1 MESDRIVIVGAGHAA
16 SEFAGALRQ
25 ARYAGPVLMLGEEP
39 HFPYHR
45 PPLSKAFLS
54 GEASLQALE
63 LKPTDS
69 YVKIGVDVRTGVRV
83 DALDRRRSS
92 VSLSDGSREPYGKL
106 VLATGGRPRR
116 LALPGLER
124 DRPLSNVH
132 YLRTI
137 EDAARLRR
145 QLQPGSQ
152 LVVVGAG
159 YIGLEVAAVARKL
172 GLHVTVLE
180 AQPRVLARVTAPE
193 ISSFYSSVHQG
204 AGVDIRTNTTIT
216 AVELDTSGDAVK
228 ALQSADGN
236 VFPVDLL
243 IVGVGLVPNVE
254 LAQAAGLAVENGI
267 VVNEFGQTSD
277 PDILAI
283 GDCCNYPSELY
294 GRRVRVESV
303 PNASA
308 QARVAAAW
316 VCGRRET
323 HTAAPWFWSDQY
335 DLKLQIVGLSQDYDH
350 LVVRGK
356 PEDRSFMAF
365 YLQGRRILAVDAV
378 NRPAEFMVAK
388 RLVAQMACVSS
399 PEQLSDES
407 WPLQNLNRAA
417 ATSHTG

>member
-1 MESDRIVIVGAGHAA
+1 MESDRVVIVGAGHAA

-54 GEASLQALE
+54 GEASLQTLE
-63 LKPTDS
+63 LKPTAS
-69 YVKIGVDVRTGVRV
+69 YAKIGVDVRTGVRV
-83 DALDRRRSS
+83 GALDRRHSS
-92 VSLSDGSREPYGKL
+92 VGLSDGSREPYGKL

-116 LALPGLER
+116 LTLPGLER

-137 EDAARLRR
+137 ENAARLRP

-172 GLHVTVLE
+172 GLHVTMLE

-216 AVELDTSGDAVK
+216 AIELDTSGDAVK
-228 ALQSADGN
+228 ALHSADGN

-316 VCGRRET
+316 ICGRREI

-388 RLVAQMACVSS
+388 RLVAQKACAAS
-399 PEQLSDES
+399 PRQLGDES

-417 ATSHTG
+417 ATYHTG

>member
-1 MESDRIVIVGAGHAA
+1 MESDRVVIVGAGHAA

-25 ARYAGPVLMLGEEP
+25 ARYPGPVLMLGEEF
-39 HFPYHR
+39 HLPYHR

-54 GEASLQALE
+54 GESSLQALE

-69 YVKIGVDVRTGVRV
+69 YAKIGVDVRTGVRV
-83 DALDRRRSS
+83 ETLDRRHRS
-92 VSLSDGSREPYGKL
+92 VTLSDGSREPYGKL

-116 LALPGLER
+116 LALPSLGR
-124 DRPLSNVH
+124 DRTLSNVH

-137 EDAARLRR
+137 EDAGRLRR
-145 QLQPGSQ
+145 QLKPGSQ

-180 AQPRVLARVTAPE
+180 TQPRVLARVTAPE
-193 ISSFYSSVHQG
+193 ISTFYSSVHHG

-228 ALQSADGN
+228 ALQSADGS

-308 QARVAAAW
+308 HARVAAAW

-335 DLKLQIVGLSQDYDH
+335 DLKLQIVGLSQDYDR

-378 NRPAEFMVAK
+378 NRPAEFMVVK
-388 RLVAQMACVSS
+388 RLVAQKACVSS

-417 ATSHTG
+417 VTSHTG

>member
-1 MESDRIVIVGAGHAA
+1 MESDRVLIVGAGHAA

-25 ARYAGPVLMLGEEP
+25 ARYAGPILMLGEEP

-54 GEASLQALE
+54 GEAGPQALE
-63 LKPTDS
+63 LKPADS
-69 YVKIGVDVRTGVRV
+69 YAKIGVDVRTGVRV
-83 DALDRRRSS
+83 AALDRRRSS
-92 VSLSDGSREPYGKL
+92 VRLSDGSREPYGKL
-106 VLATGGRPRR
+106 LLATGGRPRR
-116 LALPGLER
+116 LALPGLES

-204 AGVDIRTNTTIT
+204 AGVDIRTNTSIT

-228 ALQSADGN
+228 ALRSADGN

-254 LAQAAGLAVENGI
+254 LAQAGGLEVEDGI

-294 GRRVRVESV
+294 GRRVRIESV

-316 VCGRRET
+316 VCSRRET
-323 HTAAPWFWSDQY
+323 HTAVPWFWSDQY
-335 DLKLQIVGLSQDYDH
+335 DLKLQIVGLSRDYDH

-365 YLQGRRILAVDAV
+365 YLRGSRILAVDAV

-388 RLVAQMACVSS
+388 RLVAQKACVSS
-399 PEQLSDES
+399 AQQLSDES